1 MEVTAAEVRAARLR
15 LGMTQAELAEAL
27 GYAHKQSISDLE
39 RGVNKPPKAV
49 QMLLRMLIAQSDRAP

>member
-1 MEVTAAEVRAARLR
+1 MTPAEIKAARLR

-39 RGVNKPPKAV
+39 RGVNKPPTAV
-49 QMLLRMLIAQSDRAP
+49 QMLLKMLIAQSGPAP

>member
-1 MEVTAAEVRAARLR
+1 MTPAEIKAARLR

-39 RGVNKPPKAV
+39 RGVNKPPTAV
-49 QMLLRMLIAQSDRAP
+49 QMLLKMLIAQSGLAP

>member
-1 MEVTAAEVRAARLR
+1 MTPAEIKAARLR

-39 RGVNKPPKAV
+39 RGVNKPPTAV
-49 QMLLRMLIAQSDRAP
+49 QMLLKMMLERDIYWR